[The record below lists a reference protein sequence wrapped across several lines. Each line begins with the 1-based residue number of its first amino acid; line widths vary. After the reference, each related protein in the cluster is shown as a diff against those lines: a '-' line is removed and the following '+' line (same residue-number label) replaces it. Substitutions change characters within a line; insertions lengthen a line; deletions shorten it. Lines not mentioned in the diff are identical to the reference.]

1 MNGRNQ
7 SIIYTSQPA
16 VVSMADTWYDIASID
31 HFWIRRRFRV
41 LQKLADPLIR
51 EARQIAEVGCGN
63 GLVQRCLEDYY
74 QIEVLGFD
82 LNEPALK
89 RNVSRRSP
97 LYCYDIHHRCEEFRG
112 RFDVII
118 MFDVL
123 EHIENDTSFLEE
135 TRFHLAKRGSIIINV
150 PANQF
155 LFSDYDRVAGHF
167 RRYSMRSLERIAA
180 ESGLR
185 IRCCTY
191 WGATLIPF
199 LILRKGILKFGNKKR
214 EDIISCGFDPKAPYI
229 NRLMEWVSACEPIP
243 QQLLGTSLMAV
254 LETAG

>member
-1 MNGRNQ
+1 MNARNQ
-7 SIIYTSQPA
+7 SIIYTSPPA
-16 VVSMADTWYDIASID
+16 PVSMADTWYDIASID

-74 QIEVLGFD
+74 HIEVAGFD

-89 RNVSRRSP
+89 RNVCRRSP
-97 LYCYDIHHRCEEFRG
+97 LYCYDIHHRSEEFRG

-135 TRFHLAKRGSIIINV
+135 ARFHLAKCGSIIINV

-155 LFSDYDRVAGHF
+155 LFSDYDRVVGHF

-199 LILRKGILKFGNKKR
+199 LILRKGILKFGKKKE
-214 EDIISCGFDPKAPYI
+214 EDIISYGLDPRAPFI
-229 NRLMEWVSACEPIP
+229 NRLLEWVSACEPIP